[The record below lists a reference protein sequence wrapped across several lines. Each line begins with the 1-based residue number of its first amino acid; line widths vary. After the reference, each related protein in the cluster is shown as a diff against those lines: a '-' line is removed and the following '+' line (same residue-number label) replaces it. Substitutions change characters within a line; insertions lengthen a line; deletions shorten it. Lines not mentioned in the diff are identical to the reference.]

1 MAYDQILY
9 VETSGSSSGDG
20 SITSPYSRIERAIS
34 NSTGSDILINVGE
47 GEIAINELAGLSKAS
62 AKVTIVGQ
70 GLNTTLVIHTTNTP
84 R

>member
-1 MAYDQILY
+1 MAYDQTLY

-20 SITSPYSRIERAIS
+20 SITSPYSRIEDAIS

-47 GEIAINELAGLSKAS
+47 GEITVNELAGLSKAS

-70 GLNTTLVIHTTNTP
+70 GLKTTLVIYTTNAP

>member
-20 SITSPYSRIERAIS
+20 SITSPYSSIEHAIS
-34 NSTGSDILINVGE
+34 ISTGSDILINVGE
-47 GEIAINELAGLSKAS
+47 GEFAINELAGLSKAS

-70 GLNTTLVIHTTNTP
+70 GLNTTLVIGATNEP